1 MSSKRKQWENCVNKM
16 KARRLGKKADEIEQA
31 YLTVQQLSAS
41 VEGKAQKYS
50 RIDPLT
56 MVPLVGDKTLEN
68 IEKSCI
74 QHFMWMVKVPCVICL
89 LEREVHL
96 TLLLAK

>member
-16 KARRLGKKADEIEQA
+16 KARRLGMKADEIEQE

-50 RIDPLT
+50 RIGPLT
-56 MVPLVGDKTLEN
+56 VVPLVGDKTLEN
-68 IEKSCI
+68 IKKSCI
-74 QHFMWMVKVPCVICL
+74 ACWR
-89 LEREVHL
+89 ERSILHCC
-96 TLLLAK
+96 